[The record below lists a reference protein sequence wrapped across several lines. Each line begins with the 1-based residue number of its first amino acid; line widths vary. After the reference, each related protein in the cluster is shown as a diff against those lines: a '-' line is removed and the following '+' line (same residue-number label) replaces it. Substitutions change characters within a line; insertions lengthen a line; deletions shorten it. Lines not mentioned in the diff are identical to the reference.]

1 MEKHKNSSIKQSL
14 SVPQLRFPEFGG
26 ELEKRK
32 LVEVTEKPQNF
43 PSKKEKLRAILK
55 KMQEKDI
62 FRSISNPVEWQKRLR
77 NEWE

>member
-1 MEKHKNSSIKQSL
+1 MMMNSMKEESEKYENTVVRIIVL
-14 SVPQLRFPEFGG
+14 A
-26 ELEKRK
+26 
-32 LVEVTEKPQNF
+32 EKPQVF
-43 PSKKEKLRAILK
+43 PSKKEKLRAIFK